1 MLLWRTSLPANIT
14 GLLKAWST
22 GNSAAQ
28 EQLIPLVYDELRR
41 VARAYRRK
49 IGVGDTLQTTA
60 LVHEAYMRLVDI
72 PNVDWNDRVHFFAL
86 SAKLM
91 RRILVD
97 AARARGAAKRGGP
110 VGVFHHPNL
119 DEIPAPDSE
128 RASVL
133 IALDE
138 ALSRLTEFDPRRA
151 RIVELRVFGGL
162 SVEETTHALGLSPR
176 SVIRDWNV
184 AKAWLMRELSGQNPS
199 A

>member
-1 MLLWRTSLPANIT
+1 
-14 GLLKAWST
+14 
-22 GNSAAQ
+22 
-28 EQLIPLVYDELRR
+28 

-49 IGVGDTLQTTA
+49 VGEGDTLRTTA
-60 LVHEAYMRLVDI
+60 LVHEAYVRLVDI
-72 PNVDWNDRVHFFAL
+72 PSVDWNDRVHFFAL

-91 RRILVD
+91 RHILVD

-110 VGVFHHPNL
+110 IGVFHHPNL

-162 SVEETTHALGLSPR
+162 SVEETTQALGLSPR
-176 SVIRDWNV
+176 SVIRDWNA
-184 AKAWLMRELSGQNPS
+184 AKAWLMRELSGWNAS

>member
-1 MLLWRTSLPANIT
+1 M
-14 GLLKAWST
+14 LKAWSA
-22 GNSAAQ
+22 GDAAAQ
-28 EQLIPLVYDELRR
+28 KRLIPLVYDELRR
-41 VARAYRRK
+41 VAKAYRRK
-49 IGVGDTLQTTA
+49 VGAGDTLQTTA

-72 PNVDWNDRVHFFAL
+72 PNVDWNDRVHFFAV

-119 DEIPAPDSE
+119 DEIPAPDSG

-176 SVIRDWNV
+176 SVNRDWNL
-184 AKAWLMRELSGQNPS
+184 AKAWLMRELSGKS
-199 A
+199 GAT

>member
-1 MLLWRTSLPANIT
+1 
-14 GLLKAWST
+14 LLKAWSA
-22 GNSAAQ
+22 GDSAAQ
-28 EQLIPLVYDELRR
+28 EQLMPLVYDELRR
-41 VARAYRRK
+41 VARAYRRRA
-49 IGVGDTLQTTA
+49 GAGDTLRTTA
-60 LVHEAYMRLVDI
+60 LVHEAYVRLVDI

-97 AARARGAAKRGGP
+97 AARAQGAAKRGGP
-110 VGVFHHPNL
+110 VGVLHHPNL
-119 DEIPAPDSE
+119 DEIPAPDSK
-128 RASVL
+128 RASIL

-138 ALSRLTEFDPRRA
+138 ALSRLTELDPRRA

-162 SVEETTHALGLSPR
+162 SVEETTQALGLSPR

-184 AKAWLMRELSGQNPS
+184 AKAWLLRELSGENPS